1 MLKNYFKIAYRNLQR
16 SKSYTF
22 INVFG
27 LALGITCALLI
38 FMLVRYHLSFDNF
51 HAHENRI
58 YRLITEFHEEEIFQE
73 NGVPSPLGK
82 AFRDDF
88 AFAEKTAR
96 VVTYDQQLISLPNS
110 KDNLKFEEKEG
121 LAYAEPEFF
130 DIMNFPLLEGD
141 KSTVLA
147 NPNSAI
153 ITEKLAIK
161 YFGKSNAIGNTIR
174 INNST
179 NYKITGI
186 LKDLPVTTDRR
197 QEIYLSY
204 QNLKDENAWLA
215 RDDSWEG
222 VYSGSQSF
230 VLLKEGITQESVEK
244 ALPAISKKY
253 YSPKDAVIFQF
264 KLQPLS
270 DIHFNAELGGTMEK
284 KNLWALSFIGIFLIV
299 TACVN
304 FINLATAQALS
315 RSKEIGVRKVL
326 GSLKSQLFWQFIAE
340 TALITGLAVI
350 LALALCYLVL
360 PYVNELFNAQ
370 LSISI
375 LSDISLLTFLMGL
388 TLLVT
393 FFSGSYPG
401 LILAGFQP
409 IMALKGK
416 LSQKNT
422 GGFTLRRG
430 LVVAQF
436 AISQILIIG
445 TIVIANQMRFSQKSD
460 LGFKKDAVVML
471 PVPEKDISKMSTL
484 RSKISQVSGVG
495 SNTFCFAAP
504 AANSNRTVK
513 MRFDSRPED
522 ELFSINMKV
531 ADDQYINS
539 FGLKIIAGRNI
550 VRSDTAHEFVVN
562 EMLVKKLNLKSPQDI
577 IGKKL
582 SVNGGQSSALIV
594 GVVEDFHNY
603 SLRQSI
609 MPICI
614 VSDYTNYQNFAVNI
628 DARNMKPTLES
639 IEKLWS
645 ETFPQYVYK
654 SEFLDDRI
662 AEFYQT
668 DNLMLQLIQVF
679 AGIAIFIGC
688 LGLYGLVSFMASQK
702 TKEIGVRKVLGA
714 SIGNI
719 VWIFGKEFVRLLL
732 VAFIVAAPLAWW
744 VMNTWLQD
752 FQYKAEF
759 GAGVFLLS
767 LTTTLII
774 AAVTVGYRSFSAAL
788 KDPVKSL
795 KSE

>member
-16 SKSYTF
+16 SKAYTF
-22 INVFG
+22 INVCG
-27 LALGITCALLI
+27 LALGITCAILI

-51 HAHENRI
+51 HAKSDRI
-58 YRLITEFHEEEIFQE
+58 YRLITEFHEETIVQE

-82 AFRDDF
+82 AFRNDF

-96 VVTYDQQLISLPNS
+96 VVSYGRQLISLPNS

-121 LAYAEPEFF
+121 LAYAEPGFF

-141 KSTVLA
+141 KKTVLA

-161 YFGKSNAIGNTIR
+161 YFGKPNAIGKTIR
-174 INNST
+174 VNNGT

-186 LKDLPVTTDRR
+186 LKDLPVITDRR

-204 QNLKDENAWLA
+204 ENLKDENAWLA
-215 RDDSWEG
+215 GDSWGG
-222 VYSGSQSF
+222 VYSGSQCF
-230 VLLKEGITQESVEK
+230 VLLKEGISQKIVEK

-253 YSPKDAVIFQF
+253 YSPKDAGTFQF

-270 DIHFNAELGGTMEK
+270 DIHFNSELGGYMEK
-284 KNLWALSFIGIFLIV
+284 KNLWALAFIGIFLIV

-326 GSLKSQLFWQFIAE
+326 GSRKSQLFWQFIAE
-340 TALITGLAVI
+340 TAVITGFAVGI
-350 LALALCYLVL
+350 ALILCYAIL
-360 PYVNELFNAQ
+360 PYVNTLFESQ
-370 LSISI
+370 LTISV
-375 LSDISLLTFLMGL
+375 LSDISLLAFLAGL
-388 TLLVT
+388 ALIVT
-393 FFSGSYPG
+393 FCSGSYPG

-409 IMALKGK
+409 IAALKGK
-416 LSQKNT
+416 LSQKNV

-445 TIVIANQMRFSQKSD
+445 TIVIANQMRFSQKTD
-460 LGFKKDAVVML
+460 LGFKKDAIIML
-471 PVPEKDISKMSTL
+471 PVPDNNISKMSTL
-484 RSKISQVSGVG
+484 RSRISQLPGVE
-495 SNTFCFAAP
+495 NTTFCLAGP
-504 AANSNRTVK
+504 ASESENNSKVK
-513 MRFDSRPED
+513 FDSRQEE
-522 ELFSINMKV
+522 ELFSINLKY
-531 ADDQYINS
+531 ADDQYVPT
-539 FGLKIIAGRNI
+539 FGLKIVAGRNI
-550 VRSDTAHEFVVN
+550 VPSDTVREFLVN
-562 EMLVKKLNLKSPQDI
+562 EMMVKKLKLKSLEDI

-582 SVNGGQSSALIV
+582 SVDGGKRFVTIV
-594 GVVEDFHNY
+594 GVVKDFHI
-603 SLRQSI
+603 SSFRQSI
-609 MPICI
+609 VPVGI
-614 VSDYTNYQNFAVNI
+614 VSRYQDYQNFAVNI
-628 DARNMKPTLES
+628 NAQSIKPTLES

-645 ETFPQYVYK
+645 DTYPEYVYK

-662 AEFYQT
+662 AKFYQL
-668 DNLMLQLIQVF
+668 DNLMLQLIQTF
-679 AGIAIFIGC
+679 AAIAIFIGC
-688 LGLYGLVSFMASQK
+688 LGLYGLVSFMATQK

-719 VWIFGKEFVRLLL
+719 IWIFGKEFVRLLL
-732 VAFIVAAPLAWW
+732 IAFVVASPLAWW
-744 VMNTWLQD
+744 VMRGWLQE

-759 GAGVFLLS
+759 GIGIFLAALAV
-767 LTTTLII
+767 TLFI
-774 AAVTVGYRSFSAAL
+774 ALVTVGYRSVSAAL
-788 KDPVKSL
+788 RNPVKSL

>member
-1 MLKNYFKIAYRNLQR
+1 MLENYFKIAYRNLQR
-16 SKSYTF
+16 SKAYTF

-27 LALGITCALLI
+27 LALGITCVILI
-38 FMLVRYHLSFDNF
+38 FTLVRYHLSFDNF
-51 HAHENRI
+51 HAHGDRI
-58 YRLITEFHEEEIFQE
+58 YRLITEFHEETIVREY
-73 NGVPSPLGK
+73 GVPSPLGK
-82 AFRDDF
+82 AFRNDF
-88 AFAEKTAR
+88 TFAEKTAR
-96 VVTYDQQLISLPNS
+96 VVNYDEQLISLPNS

-130 DIMNFPLLEGD
+130 NIMNFPLLEGD
-141 KSTVLA
+141 KTTVLA

-161 YFGKSNAIGNTIR
+161 YFGKPNAIGQTIR
-174 INNST
+174 VNNST

-215 RDDSWEG
+215 KDDSWGG

-230 VLLKEGITQESVEK
+230 VLLKEGITKEAVEK
-244 ALPAISKKY
+244 AFPAISKKY

-264 KLQPLS
+264 RLQPLS
-270 DIHFNAELGGTMEK
+270 DIHFNAELGGYMEK

-350 LALALCYLVL
+350 IALTLSNVVL
-360 PYVNELFNAQ
+360 PYVNELFSAQ
-370 LSISI
+370 LAISL
-375 LSDISLLTFLMGL
+375 LSDISLVGFLAGLFLIVTFL
-388 TLLVT
+388 
-393 FFSGSYPG
+393 SGSYPG

-416 LSQKNT
+416 LSQKNA

-430 LVVAQF
+430 LVVTQF

-445 TIVIANQMRFSQKSD
+445 TIVMVNQMRFSQKSD
-460 LGFKKDAVVML
+460 LGFRKDAVVML
-471 PVPEKDISKMSTL
+471 PVPDRDISKMSTL
-484 RSKISQVSGVG
+484 RSRISQISGVG
-495 SNTFCFAAP
+495 NNTFCYAAP

-513 MRFDSRPED
+513 MRFDSRQED
-522 ELFSINMKV
+522 ELFSINMKF
-531 ADDQYINS
+531 ADNQYINS
-539 FGLKIIAGRNI
+539 FGLKIIAGRNSI
-550 VRSDTAHEFVVN
+550 ASDTVREFVVN
-562 EMLVKKLNLKSPQDI
+562 EMLVKKLKLKSPEDI
-577 IGKKL
+577 IGKKM
-582 SVNGGQSSALIV
+582 SVDGGRRSFLIV
-594 GVVEDFHNY
+594 GVVKDFHNY
-603 SLRQSI
+603 SFRQNI

-614 VSDYTNYQNFAVNI
+614 VSNYQDYTNFAINI
-628 DARNMKPTLES
+628 ESRNMKSTLDAV
-639 IEKLWS
+639 EKAWIQ
-645 ETFPQYVYK
+645 TFPEHVYK

-662 AEFYQT
+662 ADFYRT
-668 DNLMLQLIQVF
+668 DILMLKLIQIF

-732 VAFIVAAPLAWW
+732 VAFLVAAPLAWW
-744 VMNTWLQD
+744 AMNTWLQD
-752 FQYKAEF
+752 FEYKAEF

-767 LTTTLII
+767 LITTIII
-774 AAVTVGYRSFSAAL
+774 AAVTVGYRSISAAL
-788 KDPVKSL
+788 TDPVKSL

>member
-16 SKSYTF
+16 SKAYTF
-22 INVFG
+22 INVCG
-27 LALGITCALLI
+27 LALGITCAILI

-51 HAHENRI
+51 HAHGDRI
-58 YRLITEFHEEEIFQE
+58 YRLITEFHEEDIYQE

-82 AFRDDF
+82 VFRNDF
-88 AFAEKTAR
+88 SFAEKTAR
-96 VVTYDQQLISLPNS
+96 VVTYDEQLISLPNS

-141 KSTVLA
+141 KKSVLT

-153 ITEKLAIK
+153 ITEKLALK
-161 YFGKSNAIGNTIR
+161 YFGMLNVIGQTIR
-174 INNST
+174 VNNST
-179 NYKITGI
+179 NYKITGM

-204 QNLKDENAWLA
+204 QNLKDENPWLA
-215 RDDSWEG
+215 KDESWGG

-230 VLLKEGITQESVEK
+230 VLLKDGITQETVEN
-244 ALPAISKKY
+244 ALLAISKKY
-253 YSPKDAVIFQF
+253 YSPKDAVTFQF

-270 DIHFNAELGGTMEK
+270 DIHFNAKLGGYMEK
-284 KNLWALSFIGIFLIV
+284 KNLWALAFIGIFLIV

-326 GSLKSQLFWQFIAE
+326 GSRKSQLFWQFIAE
-340 TALITGLAVI
+340 TALITGFAVI
-350 LALALCYLVL
+350 IALTLSIIVL
-360 PYVNELFNAQ
+360 PYVNELFSAQ

-375 LSDISLLTFLMGL
+375 LSDGLLIGFLGGLFLMVTFL
-388 TLLVT
+388 
-393 FFSGSYPG
+393 SGSYPG

-416 LSQKNT
+416 LSQNNAA
-422 GGFTLRRG
+422 GFTLRRG
-430 LVVAQF
+430 LVVTQF

-445 TIVIANQMRFSQKSD
+445 TIVMVNQMRFSQKSD

-471 PVPEKDISKMSTL
+471 PVPDNSISKMSTL
-484 RSKISQVSGVG
+484 RARISQLPGVE
-495 SNTFCFAAP
+495 NTTFCLAAP
-504 AANSNRTVK
+504 ASESENSTKVK
-513 MRFDSRPED
+513 FDSRQEE
-522 ELFSINMKV
+522 ELFSINLKY
-531 ADDQYINS
+531 ADDQYVPT

-550 VRSDTAHEFVVN
+550 VPSDTVREFLVN
-562 EMLVKKLNLKSPQDI
+562 EMMVKKLKLKSSEDI

-582 SVNGGQSSALIV
+582 SVDGGRRFVTIV
-594 GVVEDFHNY
+594 GVVKDFHN
-603 SLRQSI
+603 SSFRQSI
-609 MPICI
+609 VPVGI
-614 VSDYTNYQNFAVNI
+614 VSRHQDYQNFAVNI
-628 DARNMKPTLES
+628 NAQSMIPTLES

-645 ETFPQYVYK
+645 ETYPEYVYK

-662 AEFYQT
+662 AKFYQL
-668 DNLMLQLIQVF
+668 DNLMLQLIQAF
-679 AGIAIFIGC
+679 AAISIFIGC
-688 LGLYGLVSFMASQK
+688 LGLYGLVSFMATQK

-719 VWIFGKEFVRLLL
+719 LWIFGKEFVRLLL
-732 VAFIVAAPLAWW
+732 IAFVIASPLAWW
-744 VMNTWLQD
+744 VMRGWLQE

-759 GAGVFLLS
+759 GIGIFLAALAV
-767 LTTTLII
+767 TLFI
-774 AAVTVGYRSFSAAL
+774 AVVTVGYRSVSAAL
-788 KDPVKSL
+788 RNPVKSL
-795 KSE
+795 NN

>member
-16 SKSYTF
+16 SKAYTF
-22 INVFG
+22 INICG
-27 LALGITCALLI
+27 LALGITCAILI

-51 HAHENRI
+51 HAKSDRI
-58 YRLITEFHEEEIFQE
+58 YRLITEFHEETIVQE

-82 AFRDDF
+82 AFRNDF

-96 VVTYDQQLISLPNS
+96 VVSYDRQLISLPNS

-141 KSTVLA
+141 KNTVLK

-161 YFGKSNAIGNTIR
+161 YFGKSNAIGQTIR

-186 LKDLPVTTDRR
+186 LQDLPVNTDRR

-204 QNLKDENAWLA
+204 ENLKDENAWLA
-215 RDDSWEG
+215 GDNSWGG

-230 VLLKEGITQESVEK
+230 VLLKEGISQEIVEK

-253 YSPKDAVIFQF
+253 YSPKDAVTFQF

-270 DIHFNAELGGTMEK
+270 DIHFNSELGGYMEK
-284 KNLWALSFIGIFLIV
+284 KNLWALAFIGIFLIV

-326 GSLKSQLFWQFIAE
+326 GSRKSQLFWQFIAE
-340 TALITGLAVI
+340 TAIITGFAVGA
-350 LALALCYLVL
+350 ALILCYAIL
-360 PYVNELFNAQ
+360 PYVNTLFESQ
-370 LSISI
+370 LTISI
-375 LSDISLLTFLMGL
+375 LSDVSLLAFLAGL
-388 TLLVT
+388 ALIAI
-393 FFSGSYPG
+393 FCSGSYPG

-409 IMALKGK
+409 IAALKGK
-416 LSQKNT
+416 LSQKNV

-445 TIVIANQMRFSQKSD
+445 TIVIANQMHFSQKTD
-460 LGFKKDAVVML
+460 LGFKKDAIIML
-471 PVPEKDISKMSTL
+471 PVPDKSISKMSTL
-484 RSKISQVSGVG
+484 RSRISQLPGVE
-495 SNTFCFAAP
+495 NTTFCLAAP
-504 AANSNRTVK
+504 ASESENSSKVK
-513 MRFDSRPED
+513 FDSRQEE
-522 ELFSINMKV
+522 ELFSINLKY
-531 ADDQYINS
+531 ADDQYVPT
-539 FGLKIIAGRNI
+539 FGLKVIAGRNI
-550 VRSDTAHEFVVN
+550 VPSDTVREFLVN
-562 EMLVKKLNLKSPQDI
+562 EMMVKKLKIKSSEDI

-582 SVNGGQSSALIV
+582 SVDGGTRFVTIV
-594 GVVEDFHNY
+594 GVVKDFHN
-603 SLRQSI
+603 SSFRQSI
-609 MPICI
+609 VPVGI
-614 VSDYTNYQNFAVNI
+614 VSRHQDYQNFAVNI
-628 DARNMKPTLES
+628 NAQSIKPTLES

-645 ETFPQYVYK
+645 ETYPEYVYK

-662 AEFYQT
+662 AKFYQL
-668 DNLMLQLIQVF
+668 DNLMLQLIQAF
-679 AGIAIFIGC
+679 AAIAIFIGC
-688 LGLYGLVSFMASQK
+688 LGLYGLISFMTTQK

-714 SIGNI
+714 SVANI

-732 VAFIVAAPLAWW
+732 VAFIVAGPLAWW
-744 VMNTWLQD
+744 VMNSWLQD

-774 AAVTVGYRSFSAAL
+774 AAVTVGYKSVSAAL